1 MEDVEIDEDIEEKLF
16 DLQNNIQHIERKMR
30 ITESEK
36 KADAEES
43 NSKIKKNELE
53 IKRLKMEIKELQ
65 VRIERYQKRN
75 KNLMNM
81 YNSTSLNCLFE
92 SIGTLEQRE
101 KNSIM
106 SIKLSPPSVLNGA
119 ASESLMCSGKFKFG
133 QFFNRPCRI
142 LLQYDHL
149 RKDENIVAKEFQ
161 KHSRELG
168 NFKGKSAKEAV
179 QMLEAEALD
188 LQRKSKS
195 LNHELDLR
203 NRTLQHNEE
212 QYKDMI
218 SNCEADFENEP
229 TEYHSIQVTNFIFS
243 IVT

>member
-1 MEDVEIDEDIEEKLF
+1 MEDVDIEEDIEEKLF

-36 KADAEES
+36 KADAVES

-65 VRIERYQKRN
+65 VRIERYQK
-75 KNLMNM
+75 
-81 YNSTSLNCLFE
+81 T
-92 SIGTLEQRE
+92 
-101 KNSIM
+101 
-106 SIKLSPPSVLNGA
+106 
-119 ASESLMCSGKFKFG
+119 
-133 QFFNRPCRI
+133 
-142 LLQYDHL
+142 
-149 RKDENIVAKEFQ
+149 DENIVAKEFQ
-161 KHSRELG
+161 KHCRELG

-195 LNHELDLR
+195 LNHELDLM

-218 SNCEADFENEP
+218 SNCDADFENEP
-229 TEYHSIQVTNFIFS
+229 TEYHSIQNFLFVNLLLSAQKEYERQEENKEKEISQEKRDIGSLEENSLNESKKLVRFS
-243 IVT
+243 EQTDEDQEKRPSEQETELVKNERNS